1 MPHKSIVYADD
12 LNRATET
19 ALRHRFS
26 CAAANGARLQQSS
39 VTASEAQP
47 QEANALSYRDI
58 AIGSLL
64 GRTHAN
70 QHQHALLQE
79 ACSTWLPLM
88 PNVGYVGLV
97 DCQSSGEDVQQSTT
111 CAQMVHWR
119 CYNGEARPGRTL
131 WKKTYHLLRL
141 LRHEIYPHR
150 KVYLKVDVDAL
161 LLPRSLL
168 AFLNFLYEAS
178 PLSND
183 AALAR
188 GLLYFGSSEQVN
200 NQLYCTQP
208 SCLFRSSA
216 WRPLARAYNAT
227 IDVDSLPL
235 DHRSSRRE
243 RRTPFASY
251 AAGGVYGFSGAAL
264 DLIVEGRERPRA
276 SPPPPPSC
284 LHEAAAAVQRYK
296 ASGHRIAHSAE
307 DELIGLCMHLHRVP
321 LVQCGCFYQYG
332 PCDVNNWTT
341 CRDGTPESRLCRL
354 PLSVHKIRKVG
365 WYRPWFSQLLAREP
379 VHLAELL
386 ARPPPGP
393 ASQRA
398 EPH

>member
-141 LRHEIYPHR
+141 LRHGDLPAPKGVPEGRCRCTAPSALAAR
-150 KVYLKVDVDAL
+150 LPQLFVRGQPAQQRRGPRARPLVLWLKRASQQSAL
-161 LLPRSLL
+161 LHS
-168 AFLNFLYEAS
+168 AVA
-178 PLSND
+178 
-183 AALAR
+183 
-188 GLLYFGSSEQVN
+188 V
-200 NQLYCTQP
+200 
-208 SCLFRSSA
+208 LFRSSA
-216 WRPLARAYNAT
+216 WRPLARAT
-227 IDVDSLPL
+227 TR
-235 DHRSSRRE
+235 RSTS
-243 RRTPFASY
+243 THY
-251 AAGGVYGFSGAAL
+251 L
-264 DLIVEGRERPRA
+264 
-276 SPPPPPSC
+276 
-284 LHEAAAAVQRYK
+284 
-296 ASGHRIAHSAE
+296 
-307 DELIGLCMHLHRVP
+307 
-321 LVQCGCFYQYG
+321 
-332 PCDVNNWTT
+332 
-341 CRDGTPESRLCRL
+341 
-354 PLSVHKIRKVG
+354 
-365 WYRPWFSQLLAREP
+365 
-379 VHLAELL
+379 
-386 ARPPPGP
+386 
-393 ASQRA
+393 
-398 EPH
+398 

>member
-47 QEANALSYRDI
+47 
-58 AIGSLL
+58 
-64 GRTHAN
+64 
-70 QHQHALLQE
+70 
-79 ACSTWLPLM
+79 
-88 PNVGYVGLV
+88 
-97 DCQSSGEDVQQSTT
+97 
-111 CAQMVHWR
+111 
-119 CYNGEARPGRTL
+119 
-131 WKKTYHLLRL
+131 
-141 LRHEIYPHR
+141 
-150 KVYLKVDVDAL
+150 
-161 LLPRSLL
+161 
-168 AFLNFLYEAS
+168 
-178 PLSND
+178 
-183 AALAR
+183 
-188 GLLYFGSSEQVN
+188 
-200 NQLYCTQP
+200 
-208 SCLFRSSA
+208 
-216 WRPLARAYNAT
+216 
-227 IDVDSLPL
+227 PL

-264 DLIVEGRERPRA
+264 DLIVEGRERPA

-332 PCDVNNWTT
+332 PCDVYNWTT

-386 ARPPPGP
+386 ARSPPGP